1 MAQIRVVEK
10 KGGLAWLWVL
20 IALILVAALIWYVL
34 SYRNSQASGGEV
46 TPAGVTAP
54 PPTRDSAVMPRSLE
68 AMPVAGPWSA
78 RRARVML
85 LSRSA

>member
-20 IALILVAALIWYVL
+20 IALILVAALVWYFL
-34 SYRNSQASGGEV
+34 SFRNSQASGGEV
-46 TPAGVTAP
+46 TPATAP
-54 PPTRDSAVMPRSLE
+54 STRDSAVMPRSLE